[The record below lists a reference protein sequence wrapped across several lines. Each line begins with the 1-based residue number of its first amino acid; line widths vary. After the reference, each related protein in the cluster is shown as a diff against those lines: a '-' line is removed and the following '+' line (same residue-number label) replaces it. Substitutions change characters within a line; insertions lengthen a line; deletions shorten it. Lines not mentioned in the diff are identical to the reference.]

1 MKEKFEIV
9 DFHSHILPGADHGSS
24 SLETSLTQLKY
35 AAESG
40 IKNIVATPHFYPH
53 AHTVDSFIA
62 KRDAAYESL
71 APHIPDGMNIKL
83 GAEVLICKG
92 IENLPGL
99 DKLFLDGTN
108 TLLLELSFSDFSA
121 DYPDSVQ
128 TLIKN
133 GVNVVLAHA
142 DRYDPELIEQMLML
156 GAKIQLNATALNT
169 VFKKKT
175 LYDWLSRGVVVALG
189 SDIHGADKNAY
200 PTLVKA
206 YKKIGVYAEKVQNE
220 SLNILKSSLN
230 N

>member
-24 SLETSLTQLKY
+24 SLDTSLAQLKY

-62 KRDAAYESL
+62 KRDAAYDSL
-71 APHIPDGMNIKL
+71 APHIPGGMNIKL

-99 DKLFLDGTN
+99 EKLFLAGTN
-108 TLLLELSFSDFSA
+108 TLLLELSFSDFST

-128 TLIKN
+128 ALIKN

-142 DRYDPELIEQMLML
+142 DRYNPEFIEQMLAL
-156 GAKIQLNATALNT
+156 GAKIQLNATSLNT
-169 VFKKKT
+169 LFKKKT
-175 LYDWLSRGVVVALG
+175 LYDWLSRDLVVALG

-200 PTLVKA
+200 PALVKA
-206 YKKIGVYAEKVQNE
+206 YQKIGVYAEKVQYE
-220 SLNILKSSLN
+220 SLKIWETSYNK
-230 N
+230 